1 MQFMQLADDSDDVPA
16 LRNEKYCWFLLS
28 KDEWE
33 QLKLLHEVMKVS
45 PASICALS
53 ARSTDTEL
61 SADFW

>member
-1 MQFMQLADDSDDVPA
+1 MQLADDSDDVPA
-16 LRNEKYCWFLLS
+16 LRNKKYRRFLLS

-45 PASICALS
+45 PASIHALS
-53 ARSTDTEL
+53 ACSTDTEL

>member
-1 MQFMQLADDSDDVPA
+1 MQLADDSDNVPA
-16 LRNEKYCWFLLS
+16 LRNKKYRRFLLS

-45 PASICALS
+45 PASIRALS
-53 ARSTDTEL
+53 AHSTDTEL